1 MEITHIIATKLT
13 GKETKMKTLALIF
26 LLTALLIGYKL
37 GHKAAQDIK
46 ARQSE
51 TEYIEQYLND
61 HQGE

>member
-1 MEITHIIATKLT
+1 
-13 GKETKMKTLALIF
+13 MKTLALIF
-26 LLTALLIGYKL
+26 LFLTALLIGYKL
-37 GHKAAQDIK
+37 GHKAVQDIK